1 MKFRKEDL
9 LSTVEFLN
17 DVYQEGY
24 EYITYPRDRSLYTGD
39 EIMAFYEKENAERH
53 AMVNGDW
60 YVEPIEPFL
69 KNMVAAAK
77 GKELPEI
84 IETGHY
90 YYLKDTI
97 NMNKNNLEN
106 LRGELKALKFDDHFI
121 KEMEEKMEL
130 NLPSFEVKGRLPSD
144 KGQLD
149 VNLHFKQ
156 SSQSDY
162 YYFNRYDLA
171 LSKAKPLE
179 EGLKYFVISKDPN
192 SKREID
198 SPTEA
203 IDYFKSKKGNVELA
217 ISKDLK
223 SKTTLATMKDG
234 KVDFVEKEFA
244 KTYYS
249 PALTNSLYVD
259 KGVGFNV
266 VQSSNMLQG
275 RAVYRDDMVSRAGER
290 YKAWSAIDFKEPKD
304 KYGNYKLRQY
314 NENYGF
320 DLGKELENYKIKELD
335 TPEKLAA
342 VIAGMKDGNRPIVT
356 VEGVDGKDN
365 KMRIEAV
372 PRYGNVNFFELSGK
386 PLKREDFQ
394 KEQKFDMNIGKEKG
408 QSKNKEMAEGLG
420 M

>member
-1 MKFRKEDL
+1 MRFPKDDL
-9 LSTVEFLN
+9 LSMTEFFGDLYT
-17 DVYQEGY
+17 DGF
-24 EYITYPRDRSLYTGD
+24 EYVSYPRDRELYKGNEIYAFLERKDAD
-39 EIMAFYEKENAERH
+39 EH
-53 AMVNGDW
+53 VLVNGDW
-60 YVEPIEPFL
+60 VVEPMGPFVRNL
-69 KNMVAAAK
+69 VQTIRD
-77 GKELPEI
+77 KELHDI
-84 IETGHY
+84 VETGHY

-223 SKTTLATMKDG
+223 SKTTLATMKEG

-335 TPEKLAA
+335 TPEKLASVLA
-342 VIAGMKDGNRPIVT
+342 SMKDGNRPIVT
-356 VEGVDGKDN
+356 FDGLDGKET

-394 KEQKFDMNIGKEKG
+394 KEQKLDMNMGKEKG
-408 QSKNKEMAEGLG
+408 QAKNKEMAEGLG